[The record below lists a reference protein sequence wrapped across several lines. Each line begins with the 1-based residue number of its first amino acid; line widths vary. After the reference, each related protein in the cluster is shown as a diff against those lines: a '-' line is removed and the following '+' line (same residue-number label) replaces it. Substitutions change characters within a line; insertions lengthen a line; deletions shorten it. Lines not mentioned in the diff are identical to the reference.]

1 MHVFLSAMSEGNSFM
16 VGAKNDFPYLSSSSL
31 LAHCSL
37 LIAHCSADNDEH
49 IIQVGRVGG
58 DQNTAGNED
67 K

>member
-1 MHVFLSAMSEGNSFM
+1 MFFFQRCRREIRLWLAPKMIFHISHL
-16 VGAKNDFPYLSSSSL
+16 SSL